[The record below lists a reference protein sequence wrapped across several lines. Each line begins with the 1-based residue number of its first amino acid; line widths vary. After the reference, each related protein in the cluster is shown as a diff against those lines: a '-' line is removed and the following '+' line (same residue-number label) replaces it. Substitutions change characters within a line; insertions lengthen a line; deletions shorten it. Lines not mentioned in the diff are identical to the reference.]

1 MNGFRF
7 KHDNNLT
14 LIWEINFVRAIDG
27 EQKIM
32 FSRTYE
38 NGVQKKMDL
47 GDIKEIFINY
57 VTAFPNKDIVRIK
70 LGIENQY
77 LYTFY
82 YIDKSHFDRGFLGVF
97 GVSEYNTTET
107 FEWPEIELLQKYLY
121 GEYYKRLE
129 DGRILSPE
137 GSQEYLDWLDEQVRA
152 NYNEL
157 CNARGCFYRDL
168 NEKKKNTL
176 AEAFFSAAAASDEKK
191 SKEKSKSEWEKAT
204 ASLKLREI
212 IPKQTEAIK
221 QYADLSETDKK
232 WLNLGRRW
240 EFQLINAYGNP
251 LTRIMTFVNG
261 ELKQGG
267 SEEQDN
273 MQSLEGMSYSVLRS
287 FVEQQKL
294 RLKNMKIRTAWD
306 QGFEFILFHNFHFKE
321 LAYMIIMNVVNFDP
335 ASQINLDLLKGDEE
349 LVLNRVVTD
358 MQENHK
364 DWFDDK
370 GELVNNNVAGE
381 IENLM
386 YRHCRNAFRDLK
398 G

>member
-1 MNGFRF
+1 
-7 KHDNNLT
+7 
-14 LIWEINFVRAIDG
+14 
-27 EQKIM
+27 M

-38 NGVQKKMDL
+38 NGIQKKMDL
-47 GDIKEIFINY
+47 GDVKEIFINY

-77 LYTFY
+77 LYTYY
-82 YIDKSHFDRGFLGVF
+82 YIDKSHFDKGFLGVF
-97 GVSEYNTTET
+97 GVSEFNTTET
-107 FEWPEIELLQKYLY
+107 FDWPEIELLQKYLY

-137 GSQEYLDWLDEQVRA
+137 GSQEYLDWLDEQIRA
-152 NYNEL
+152 NYDEM
-157 CNARGCFYRDL
+157 CSARGCYYRDL

-176 AEAFFSAAAASDEKK
+176 AEAFFSAAAATVEKK
-191 SKEKSKSEWEKAT
+191 TKEKTKSEWEKAT
-204 ASLKLREI
+204 NSLKLREI
-212 IPKQTEAIK
+212 LPQQNEAIK
-221 QYADLSETDKK
+221 KYASLSETDKK

-251 LTRIMTFVNG
+251 LTRIMSFENG
-261 ELKQGG
+261 ELKQNG
-267 SEEQDN
+267 SEERDN

-306 QGFEFILFHNFHFKE
+306 QGYEFILFHNFHFKE
-321 LAYMIIMNVVNFDP
+321 LAYMIIMNVANYDP
-335 ASQINLDLLKGDEE
+335 SSQIFLDLLKGDEE
-349 LVLNRVVTD
+349 TILNRIVTD
-358 MQENHK
+358 IQENHK
-364 DWFDDK
+364 DWFDEK
-370 GELVNNNVAGE
+370 GELSNNAITGE

-398 G
+398 A